1 MICLKEDRT
10 WGAHGVDGPA
20 VCYCYSTPFPNVQLA
35 IFAKAKQK
43 VVRDGKTVLTEVQR
57 VAHIAS
63 LDDTV
68 SKFRDGMS
76 DLFSGR
82 IPNELS
88 IVDRNGIIVKM
99 EDSLPLK
106 HYNLLCFQDVMV
118 KFVSSHAKKRTLV
131 DVVSTTH
138 DAAASDTR
146 PSSAHNDNQNLVPL
160 SAVATT
166 LADAEENRKCAG

>member
-1 MICLKEDRT
+1 MICLKVDQS
-10 WGAHGVDGPA
+10 WGSHGVDGTA
-20 VCYCYSTPFPNVQLA
+20 VCYCYRTPVPNVQLA

-43 VVRDGKTVLTEVQR
+43 VIRDGKTAEVQK
-57 VAHIAS
+57 VAHIVS

-68 SKFRDGMS
+68 AKFRDGMS
-76 DLFSGR
+76 DLFSGK

-88 IVDRNGIIVKM
+88 IVDRNGIVVKL

-146 PSSAHNDNQNLVPL
+146 SSSAHNDNDNQNLVPP
-160 SAVATT
+160 SAVAITS
-166 LADAEENRKCAG
+166 ADADENRKCAG